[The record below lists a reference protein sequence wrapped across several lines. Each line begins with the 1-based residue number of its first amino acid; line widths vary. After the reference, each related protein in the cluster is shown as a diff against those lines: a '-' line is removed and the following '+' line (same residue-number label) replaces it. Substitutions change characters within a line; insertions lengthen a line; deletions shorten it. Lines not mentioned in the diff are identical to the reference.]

1 MDMDTDSNNLG
12 EQDFDIKELNLN
24 NKEAIRETKRREE
37 VNKSNKKTDDIF
49 DALIGEQADEEL
61 KYTVVD
67 RGPKLQP
74 IEIVSKPGDKTKGF
88 VEQYEK
94 EYMKRENR
102 SKFFLSLLIMG
113 VTVLLLASIWYSVG
127 I

>member
-1 MDMDTDSNNLG
+1 MNTSEDIAVD
-12 EQDFDIKELNLN
+12 EFDIRQLNID

-37 VNKSNKKTDDIF
+37 VNKSNKKTEDIF

-67 RGPKLQP
+67 RGPKLHP
-74 IEIVSKPGDKTKGF
+74 IEIVSKPGDTSKGF
-88 VEQYEK
+88 VEDFEK
-94 EYMKRENR
+94 EYNKRENR

-127 I
+127 M